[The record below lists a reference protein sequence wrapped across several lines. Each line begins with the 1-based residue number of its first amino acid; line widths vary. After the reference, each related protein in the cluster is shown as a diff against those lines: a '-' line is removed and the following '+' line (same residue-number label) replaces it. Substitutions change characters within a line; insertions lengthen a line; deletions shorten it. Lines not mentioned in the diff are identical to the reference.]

1 MTAGLAGAI
10 LDKWTAGTARERKDR
25 PMRTLIIIA
34 AFIWAALAAGTYLGQ
49 QSKDAVAVAD
59 MTANGARIAAADLR
73 TK

>member
-1 MTAGLAGAI
+1 
-10 LDKWTAGTARERKDR
+10 
-25 PMRTLIIIA
+25 MRTLIIIA